1 MKKTNTNKSWRL
13 KKPASILS
21 KKAVLIL
28 LLLQTFLWHTSVF
41 AQNRT
46 IRGKITDEK
55 GLGLPGASVAV
66 RGSTAGVSTDADGN
80 YSISAAPANTLVISF
95 IGYISKNV
103 VVGNNTTLNVQL
115 GPGSNALTEVVVVG
129 YGTQKRSD
137 VTGAISS
144 ISGADLAQVPA
155 SPNVIDQL
163 KGRIAGLDITSN
175 STTPG
180 AAGQIRLRGER
191 SFASTQGNADNQNQ
205 PLFVIDGVPFIGGS
219 FNDINQDDIQS
230 IDVLKDASATAIYGS
245 RASGG
250 VIIITTKRGK
260 AGRTQVSYS
269 ANYGTSKITSEY
281 PFMNGTQY
289 AALKEQSIVGNPA
302 QTTAYPFTSAEN
314 AGLANGTNT
323 DWQKFL
329 FRTGFVT
336 DNQLNISG
344 GDAKT
349 QFSISGGY
357 HYEKGIQYTQDF
369 DRGSLRAN
377 IDHTINKIFKV
388 GLSSFQTLSH
398 TNGVSGLLYNAAS
411 LSPLTSAYNA
421 DGTVNLLPMIGST
434 DATKVNPLTLQN
446 PYIQA
451 TNRRIYSN
459 NLLYGEANIF
469 PGFKYH
475 LNASLAYGQNQ
486 GNNYS
491 PVGTI
496 QNTNTS
502 NAAANES
509 VTNSENYT
517 WLLENII
524 TYDKTFNQKHHI
536 TFTGL
541 YSTEKDHSQNSGIN
555 GLGLAAD
562 YLQSYN
568 LYYANSVS
576 VGTNSFG
583 YSERGLISYMGR
595 VNYTFNDKYLLTAT
609 LRKDGSSVLAPG
621 HQYLT
626 YPAVAL
632 GWNIDHEDFM
642 KKLTFVN
649 NLKLRA
655 GYGVTA
661 DQNVAPYTIL
671 GTLSAYAYNFG
682 TNNQTGYLVTNLPN
696 PNLKF
701 EHTNN
706 IDIGLDFGVLNS
718 RITGTVD
725 VYSQRTSDVLQSEAL
740 PASNGAQVTT
750 VNAGNSK
757 GEGLEISLSSINIRG
772 RNGGF
777 NWSTSFNIAFNRNAI
792 TALHDNL
799 QQDISN
805 GWFVG
810 QPFNVIYDYKKIGI
824 WQQSEAAQAATYG
837 ALPGQIKIQDV
848 NNDGKID
855 ANDRQILGT
864 YQPQYTSGLTNTF
877 SYKGVDLSFVAFAR
891 MGQKV
896 AVTGITSDATGSGY
910 PFFNQGRVNQI
921 NVNYWTPTNPTNDF
935 PQPDASR
942 SGILNGS
949 TLQYRDG
956 SFIKMRSINL
966 GYTIPTKY
974 IKGAFS
980 SLRIYATCN
989 NPFIIYSPLVKS
1001 GLAIDPEGNGYGNQL
1016 AGASSFSANALGR
1029 AITVGLANPPA
1040 RTYSIGVNA
1049 RF

>member
-1 MKKTNTNKSWRL
+1 MKKTATKTPWLPHSLTRVFC
-13 KKPASILS
+13 
-21 KKAVLIL
+21 KKATIVL
-28 LLLQTFLWHTSVF
+28 LLILQTFLWQATVS
-41 AQNRT
+41 AQNTT
-46 IRGKITDEK
+46 IKGKITDEK

-66 RGSTAGVSTDADGN
+66 RGSTAGVSTDANGN

-103 VVGNNTTLNVQL
+103 VVGNQTTINVQL

-191 SFASTQGNADNQNQ
+191 SFASTQGNADSQNQ

-219 FNDINQDDIQS
+219 FNDINQDDIAS

-302 QTTAYPFTSAEN
+302 QTTAYPLTTAEI

-421 DGTVNLLPMIGST
+421 DGSVNLLPMVGST

-459 NLLYGEANIF
+459 NLLYAEANIF

-486 GNNYS
+486 GNSYS

-502 NAAANES
+502 NAATSETVSN
-509 VTNSENYT
+509 TENYT
-517 WLLENII
+517 WLLEHLI

-541 YSTEKDHSQNSGIN
+541 FSTEKDHSQGLYIN
-555 GLGLAAD
+555 GAGLPAD
-562 YLQSYN
+562 YIQSYN
-568 LYYANSVS
+568 LFLANTISINNT
-576 VGTNSFG
+576 TNPPN
-583 YSERGLISYMGR
+583 YTDRGLISYMGR

-626 YPAVAL
+626 YPAFAL

-661 DQNVAPYTIL
+661 DQNVQPYTIL
-671 GTLSAYAYNFG
+671 GTLSTNAYNFG
-682 TNNQTGYLVTNLPN
+682 SNGQSGYLVTNLPN

-706 IDIGLDFGVLNS
+706 IDIGLDFGVLNN

-725 VYSQRTSDVLQSEAL
+725 VY
-740 PASNGAQVTT
+740 
-750 VNAGNSK
+750 
-757 GEGLEISLSSINIRG
+757 
-772 RNGGF
+772 
-777 NWSTSFNIAFNRNAI
+777 
-792 TALHDNL
+792 
-799 QQDISN
+799 
-805 GWFVG
+805 
-810 QPFNVIYDYKKIGI
+810 
-824 WQQSEAAQAATYG
+824 
-837 ALPGQIKIQDV
+837 
-848 NNDGKID
+848 
-855 ANDRQILGT
+855 
-864 YQPQYTSGLTNTF
+864 
-877 SYKGVDLSFVAFAR
+877 
-891 MGQKV
+891 
-896 AVTGITSDATGSGY
+896 
-910 PFFNQGRVNQI
+910 
-921 NVNYWTPTNPTNDF
+921 
-935 PQPDASR
+935 
-942 SGILNGS
+942 
-949 TLQYRDG
+949 
-956 SFIKMRSINL
+956 
-966 GYTIPTKY
+966 
-974 IKGAFS
+974 
-980 SLRIYATCN
+980 
-989 NPFIIYSPLVKS
+989 
-1001 GLAIDPEGNGYGNQL
+1001 
-1016 AGASSFSANALGR
+1016 
-1029 AITVGLANPPA
+1029 
-1040 RTYSIGVNA
+1040 
-1049 RF
+1049 

>member
-1 MKKTNTNKSWRL
+1 M
-13 KKPASILS
+13 
-21 KKAVLIL
+21 
-28 LLLQTFLWHTSVF
+28 
-41 AQNRT
+41 
-46 IRGKITDEK
+46 
-55 GLGLPGASVAV
+55 
-66 RGSTAGVSTDADGN
+66 
-80 YSISAAPANTLVISF
+80 ISF

-180 AAGQIRLRGER
+180 ATGQIRLRGER
-191 SFASTQGNADNQNQ
+191 SFASTQGNADSQNQ

-219 FNDINQDDIQS
+219 FNDINQDDIAS

-260 AGRTQVSYS
+260 AGRTQVTYS
-269 ANYGTSKITSEY
+269 ANYGTSKITTEY

-289 AALKEQSIVGNPA
+289 AALKEQSIVGNPS
-302 QTTAYPFTSAEN
+302 QTTAYPFTSAEL
-314 AGLANGTNT
+314 AGLANGTST

-329 FRTGFVT
+329 YRRGFIT
-336 DNQLNISG
+336 DNQLSISG
-344 GDAKT
+344 GDEKT
-349 QFSISGGY
+349 QFAISGGY
-357 HYEKGIQYTQDF
+357 HYEKGIQYTQNF

-377 IDHTINKIFKV
+377 LDHTISKTFKV
-388 GLSSFQTLSH
+388 GLSSFQSLEH

-421 DGTVNLLPMIGST
+421 DGSVNLLPMVGSV

-446 PYIQA
+446 NQYIQA
-451 TNRRIYSN
+451 LNRRIYSN
-459 NLLYGEANIF
+459 NLIYGEANIF
-469 PGFKYH
+469 DGFKYH

-502 NAAANES
+502 NAATSES
-509 VTNSENYT
+509 VSNSENYT

-541 YSTEKDHSQNSGIN
+541 YSTEKDHSQNTGIS
-555 GLGLAAD
+555 GLGLPAD

-568 LYYANSVS
+568 LFYANSVS
-576 VGTNSFG
+576 VSNSQFG
-583 YSERGLISYMGR
+583 YSERGLISYMARAFYG
-595 VNYTFNDKYLLTAT
+595 FNDKYLLTAT
-609 LRKDGSSVLAPG
+609 VRRDGSSVLAAG

-626 YPAVAL
+626 YPAFAL
-632 GWNIDHEDFM
+632 GWNIAHEDFM

-655 GYGVTA
+655 GYGTTA

-671 GTLSAYAYNFG
+671 GNLSSNAYNFG
-682 TNNQTGYLVTNLPN
+682 TSGQNGYLVTNLPN

-706 IDIGLDFGVLNS
+706 IDLGLDFGVLNN

-725 VYSQRTSDVLQSEAL
+725 VYSQRTYDVLQSEAL

-750 VNAGNSK
+750 VNAGSSK
-757 GEGLEISLSSINIRG
+757 GKGLEIALSSVNIKG
-772 RNGGF
+772 TNGGF
-777 NWSTSFNIAFNRNAI
+777 NWTTNFNIAFNRNAI

-824 WQQSEAAQAATYG
+824 WQQNEAVLAASYG
-837 ALPGQIKIQDV
+837 SRPGQIKIQDV

-864 YQPQYTSGLTNTF
+864 YQPQFTSGLTNTF
-877 SYKGVDLSFVAFAR
+877 SFKGVDLSFVAFAR

-896 AVTGITSDATGSGY
+896 AVTGITADATGSAY

-921 NVNYWTPTNPTNDF
+921 NVNYWTPTNPTNDY
-935 PQPDASR
+935 PQPDAS
-942 SGILNGS
+942 SSSVVNGS

-989 NPFIIYSPLVKS
+989 NPFIVYSPLVKS
-1001 GLAIDPEGNGYGNQL
+1001 GLGIDPEGNGYGNQL
-1016 AGASSFSANALGR
+1016 AGASGFSANALGR